1 MIAQH
6 NLAARPAVFFWY
18 DVPSLMAVTKAH
30 GIALAAASLKTTT
43 ETESTTA
50 PRHDSPGDD
59 LVLMTIVSDQTENSN
74 DTAAKDTAASA
85 VWPLVP
91 TGTALIDG
99 RIHPA
104 VHIGYAVTWYGLCAA
119 GIVMTRRLA
128 TRGRS

>member
-1 MIAQH
+1 MSLLEPKFMIAQH

-18 DVPSLMAVTKAH
+18 DVPSLLAVTKAH
-30 GIALAAASLKTTT
+30 GIALAASSTTT
-43 ETESTTA
+43 

-59 LVLMTIVSDQTENSN
+59 LVLMTIVSDQTDNSS
-74 DTAAKDTAASA
+74 DAAAADQKASA

-104 VHIGYAVTWYGLCAA
+104 MHIGYAVTWYGLCAA

>member
-18 DVPSLMAVTKAH
+18 DVPSLLAVTKAH
-30 GIALAAASLKTTT
+30 GIALAAS
-43 ETESTTA
+43 STTSQ
-50 PRHDSPGDD
+50 DGSGDD
-59 LVLMTIVSDQTENSN
+59 LVLVTTVSDAPAESTGN
-74 DTAAKDTAASA
+74 DASA
-85 VWPLVP
+85 TKEASSVWPLVP

-104 VHIGYAVTWYGLCAA
+104 MHIGYAVTWYGLCAA

>member
-1 MIAQH
+1 MFVEPKFMIAQH

-18 DVPSLMAVTKAH
+18 DVPSLLAVTKAH
-30 GIALAAASLKTTT
+30 GIALAAS
-43 ETESTTA
+43 STTSQ
-50 PRHDSPGDD
+50 DGSGDD
-59 LVLMTIVSDQTENSN
+59 LVLVTIVLDQTAESSGN
-74 DTAAKDTAASA
+74 DATKEAPS

-104 VHIGYAVTWYGLCAA
+104 MHIGYAVTWYGLCAA